1 MSGIDHAVT
10 ITARNSELGGLPM
23 PRTNDDTPA
32 GPPDDARVDHRW
44 GERRCCRAHVRF
56 STGTGITGAGKIR
69 DISSSG
75 AFIETAAELLVEIQL
90 DLFILG
96 NESANEVVET
106 TAMIVRVERC
116 GIAVEW
122 SSTPPRSICSA
133 IGCSVPCAEPVP
145 ANQK

>member
-1 MSGIDHAVT
+1 
-10 ITARNSELGGLPM
+10 M

-32 GPPDDARVDHRW
+32 RPPDDARVDHRW

-75 AFIETAAELLVEIQL
+75 AFIETAAELPVETQL

-96 NESANEVVET
+96 NESANEVVAR
-106 TAMIVRVERC
+106 TAMVVRVERG
-116 GIAVEW
+116 GIAIEW
-122 SSTPPRSICSA
+122 CSTPTRSICSV
-133 IGCSVPCAEPVP
+133 IGCSVLCAATVP
-145 ANQK
+145 AEQK

>member
-1 MSGIDHAVT
+1 
-10 ITARNSELGGLPM
+10 M
-23 PRTNDDTPA
+23 PRTNDDAPA
-32 GPPDDARVDHRW
+32 SPHDDAQIDHRW
-44 GERRCCRAHVRF
+44 GERIRCKAHVRF

-75 AFIETAAELLVEIQL
+75 AFIETSAELPVEVQL

-106 TAMIVRVERC
+106 TAMIVRVERG

-122 SSTPPRSICSA
+122 CSTPPRSICSA

-145 ANQK
+145 ANRK